1 MVKRWLMAVPYV
13 VRQGALQPVMT
24 DAKQEMCRS
33 GATVGISNT
42 PEHRCRCQ
50 IRRAMNVLR
59 CHAGGT
65 RIFFISGT
73 NYMALYRGTCRSRGR
88 RSGRCLSSIA
98 PRRAA
103 RQQRIE
109 NNCKFS

>member
-1 MVKRWLMAVPYV
+1 MAVPYV

-73 NYMALYRGTCRSRGR
+73 NYSALCRELA
-88 RSGRCLSSIA
+88 RSHGDGPGQYLSSITPA
-98 PRRAA
+98 RPA